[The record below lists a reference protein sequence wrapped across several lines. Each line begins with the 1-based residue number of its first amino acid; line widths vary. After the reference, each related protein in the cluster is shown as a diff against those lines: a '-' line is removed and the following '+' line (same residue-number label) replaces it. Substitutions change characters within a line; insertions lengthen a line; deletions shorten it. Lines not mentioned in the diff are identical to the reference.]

1 MKITIEGMMCQHC
14 VQHVIEAL
22 EDIDGLSNINVN
34 LQKGIATADGNVNA
48 EIIHAAIDEA
58 GYDVIAIEP

>member
-14 VQHVIEAL
+14 VNHVIEAL
-22 EDIDGLSNINVN
+22 EGIEGLSNIKVD
-34 LQKGIATADGNVNA
+34 LAEGVATADGNVDT